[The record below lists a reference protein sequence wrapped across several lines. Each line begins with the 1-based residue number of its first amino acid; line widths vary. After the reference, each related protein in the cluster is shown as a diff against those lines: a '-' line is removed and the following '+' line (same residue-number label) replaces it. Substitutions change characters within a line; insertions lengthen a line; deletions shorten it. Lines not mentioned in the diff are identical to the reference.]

1 MKIYSAIQI
10 GEYHQNH
17 CEDHIFI
24 GEYGK
29 SKKIFAVMDGCTT
42 AIDSHFASTL
52 VAKILKKICFEKG
65 YTDFLIPNSSNS
77 SIEEHLQDI
86 LKELLKELKSIKNQL
101 LLDSKELLSTLIIML
116 CDTATQQGMI
126 LVIGDGLV
134 VINGVKHSFE
144 QNNTPDYIGY
154 HLDKDFE
161 IFYNSQKQK
170 LFFDSIIDISIVTDG
185 IFSFQD
191 IEKKGI
197 DESTLIE
204 YFTIDKTFEEKN
216 EMLYLKL
223 KSVENTYGIKPTD
236 DFAIIR
242 VVESS
247 L

>member
-65 YTDFLIPNSSNS
+65 YTDFVIPNSSNS

-116 CDTATQQGMI
+116 CDTATQQGI
-126 LVIGDGLV
+126 VLVIGDGLV

-154 HLDKDFE
+154 HLDNDFAT
-161 IFYNSQKQK
+161 FYQSQKQK
-170 LFFDSIIDISIVTDG
+170 LSFDYIIDISIATDG
-185 IFSFQD
+185 VFSFQD
-191 IEKKGI
+191 IEKKGL
-197 DESTLIE
+197 DESTI
-204 YFTIDKTFEEKN
+204 IDFFATDTTFSDKD

-223 KSVENTYGIKPTD
+223 KAFENTYGIKPTD
-236 DFAIIR
+236 DFAMIR
-242 VVESS
+242 IVESS